1 MAATGLLDVQL
12 NKSDQ
17 AKFDRMM
24 TTLMDGLSAQ
34 GMDKVLRVDVH
45 PIMRARISDR
55 FEQEGDTTVGTWAD
69 ITDVTKDIRAD
80 LGFPEGPINHR
91 TGQLR
96 RWVET
101 SYQMNRTGANV
112 VEMAMPGPF
121 TNPTLEKKFRKA
133 QQGKAPGS
141 KIVTVPRPVLA
152 IGQAEN
158 DMVTDRLKYHID
170 RVLRSA

>member
-1 MAATGLLDVQL
+1 MAAGLLDVQL

-24 TTLMDGLSAQ
+24 NTLTQGLSPQ
-34 GMDKVLRVDVH
+34 GIDKVMRIDVH
-45 PIMRARISDR
+45 PLMKNRISER

-69 ITDVTKDIRAD
+69 ITDVTKDIRAE
-80 LGFPEGPINHR
+80 LGFPEGPINYR

-96 RWVET
+96 RWVED

-141 KIVTVPRPVLA
+141 KIVTVARPVLA
-152 IGQAEN
+152 IGQVEN
-158 DMVTDRLKYHID
+158 DMVTDRLKYYID